1 MSDEAKVFR
10 GDSAP
15 EPAQLVPSA
24 RTASSVPAPSF
35 SPAADAASA
44 GPALPESPEP
54 YEPSA
59 QAAHCAPAPA
69 LDFHVEQIERWH
81 APDAVTR
88 RLARLAA
95 VAHDTANQLDEQA
108 QQAEL
113 IAKRMKSL

>member
-15 EPAQLVPSA
+15 ESAQVASFNRSAPSAPVPSFAPATDEAPAEPAACEAPMRPAQGA
-24 RTASSVPAPSF
+24 PA
-35 SPAADAASA
+35 
-44 GPALPESPEP
+44 E
-54 YEPSA
+54 
-59 QAAHCAPAPA
+59 QAPA
-69 LDFHVEQIERWH
+69 LDFHVDQIERWH
-81 APDAVTR
+81 ASEAVTR

-95 VAHDTANQLDEQA
+95 VAHDTAHQLDEQA

>member
-15 EPAQLVPSA
+15 ESAQVASFSQTAPRAPVPSFAPTVAEAPAESVLPAPPQPAQATP
-24 RTASSVPAPSF
+24 TAPP
-35 SPAADAASA
+35 P
-44 GPALPESPEP
+44 
-54 YEPSA
+54 
-59 QAAHCAPAPA
+59 
-69 LDFHVEQIERWH
+69 LDFQVEQIERWH

-88 RLARLAA
+88 RLAQLAA
-95 VAHDTANQLDEQA
+95 VAHDTAHQLDEQA